1 MNKGCYFTSRRN
13 KEGAELRAIKTK
25 GVVARAC
32 IPSAQEAEA
41 KARRSQ
47 KLENRVRYMQTLGPA

>member
-25 GVVARAC
+25 GVMARAC